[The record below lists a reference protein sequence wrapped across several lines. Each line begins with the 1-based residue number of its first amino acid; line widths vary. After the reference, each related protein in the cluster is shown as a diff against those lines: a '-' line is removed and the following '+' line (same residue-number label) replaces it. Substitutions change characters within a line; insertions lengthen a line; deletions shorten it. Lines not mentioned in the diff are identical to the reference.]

1 MEGGST
7 RSAPVE
13 EPLVS
18 NLQTSIG
25 MTKMKLLKVLP
36 ILTTLFVGLLLSS
49 CNKAELKPQSPPEQD
64 IETQA
69 NLLTEEEAV
78 VQVQNLY
85 GALFG
90 KGLRSESTPEV
101 LSVQK
106 TSVPQDTETR
116 EGEGVFVVNFKDN
129 RGYVVLSTSKYNEP
143 IIAAN
148 DHGFLDISV
157 PTSNMNLI
165 PVLSNTDA
173 ILKHGSKLHFFS
185 DLEDEDGK
193 PRRDEPVT
201 EPYEYEFGPWETV
214 FQVGPLVQVEW
225 DQGAPHNTKLL
236 EIDGDYPP
244 VGCVATA
251 VSQIMSYHRYP
262 QYD

>member
-1 MEGGST
+1 
-7 RSAPVE
+7 
-13 EPLVS
+13 
-18 NLQTSIG
+18 

-129 RGYVVLSTSKYNEP
+129 RGYVVLSLQASITNPS
-143 IIAAN
+143 
-148 DHGFLDISV
+148 LRRM
-157 PTSNMNLI
+157 T
-165 PVLSNTDA
+165 TD
-173 ILKHGSKLHFFS
+173 F
-185 DLEDEDGK
+185 
-193 PRRDEPVT
+193 
-201 EPYEYEFGPWETV
+201 
-214 FQVGPLVQVEW
+214 
-225 DQGAPHNTKLL
+225 
-236 EIDGDYPP
+236 
-244 VGCVATA
+244 
-251 VSQIMSYHRYP
+251 
-262 QYD
+262 

>member
-36 ILTTLFVGLLLSS
+36 ILITLFVGLLLSS

-157 PTSNMNLI
+157 SY
-165 PVLSNTDA
+165 
-173 ILKHGSKLHFFS
+173 KQY
-185 DLEDEDGK
+185 
-193 PRRDEPVT
+193 EPHPCF
-201 EPYEYEFGPWETV
+201 E
-214 FQVGPLVQVEW
+214 
-225 DQGAPHNTKLL
+225 
-236 EIDGDYPP
+236 
-244 VGCVATA
+244 
-251 VSQIMSYHRYP
+251 
-262 QYD
+262 